1 MAKLF
6 LSYAREDA
14 AKARQL
20 TRLLEADLHAV
31 WWDDSIK
38 GGESFSREIEQ
49 ALADSDV
56 VLVLWSSTSVNSS
69 WVRDEAAYGRD
80 AGKLVP
86 ISLDE
91 TQPPLGFRQFQSID
105 FAGWNGRRK
114 PDRFDRV
121 GLAIAAIGD
130 PGKQASDEPARPK
143 PARQNLP
150 PFARSSAI
158 AAGIL
163 VMVAVG
169 GITVWKV
176 LGKEPALTVA
186 VLPSTET
193 GDRKLN
199 SSFAASISRDIA
211 MFLAAQAEN
220 ASVLDRS
227 GDKPRDGDFRFNVA
241 ITARGQ
247 SAEASTALSLP
258 KEHRIIWSQDW
269 MVQDTRNAD
278 LKQQMAF
285 ASSRALKCALDGMK
299 GGLRSSLINTYVT
312 ACVEFSAG
320 DESERDLAGIYS
332 ELVRRAPGFAP
343 AWADLAV
350 LYGSQ
355 VMTLIYQDKPV
366 PPELRRRT
374 VLAIQNT
381 RRLNPHS
388 GKAYMAEGALAGK
401 DRLRHLK
408 MMERAVEVEPNTAM
422 LHAVL
427 ANHLRTVGRMTESVE
442 EAQKAVALDPLSSG
456 ARAAYIR
463 ALVEDGRTAK
473 ALSELTKA
481 EKIWPNSASI
491 QQATFG
497 VNAYYGDPKR
507 AEQLL
512 ATLSLD
518 EQGLARF
525 RTLLR
530 ARENPTEPNIEAI
543 IANSRSAVE
552 ANPLYTDQHAG
563 TLAMFGKVEDTFA
576 VLSDPRYRP
585 FIDTSILFLPEFK
598 EVRAD
603 ARFMAVAADLGLV
616 KYWTVSGHWP
626 DFCVKPGLSYNC
638 RSEAR
643 KFLPRA

>member
-14 AKARQL
+14 AKARRL
-20 TRLLEADLHAV
+20 TQLLEADGHIV

-49 ALADSDV
+49 ALADADV
-56 VLVLWSSTSVNSS
+56 VLVLWSYSSVNSS
-69 WVRDEAAYGRD
+69 WVRDEAGFGRD

-91 TQPPLGFRQFQSID
+91 TPPPLGFRQVQSIN
-105 FAGWNGRRK
+105 FNAWNGRRK

-121 GLAIAAIGD
+121 ALAIAAVAS
-130 PGKQASDEPARPK
+130 PEKQASHEAAGRTPARPRVI
-143 PARQNLP
+143 A
-150 PFARSSAI
+150 FERS
-158 AAGIL
+158 GVVGVGLL
-163 VMVAVG
+163 VVIAVG
-169 GITVWKV
+169 GLTVWKV
-176 LGKEPALTVA
+176 LSKEPALTVA
-186 VLPSTET
+186 VVPSTKT

-199 SSFAASISRDIA
+199 SSFAASISSDIA
-211 MFLAAQAEN
+211 MFLAAQAED
-220 ASVLDRS
+220 ASVLDPS
-227 GDKPRDGDFRFNVA
+227 GDKPGDDDLRFNVA
-241 ITARGQ
+241 ITTRGQ
-247 SAEASTALSLP
+247 SAEASTSLSMP
-258 KEHRIIWSQDW
+258 KEHRIIWSKDW
-269 MVQDTRNAD
+269 TVQDLRRTD

-285 ASSRALKCALDGMK
+285 ASSRALQCALEGMK
-299 GGLRSSLINTYVT
+299 GGLRRSLINTYVT

-320 DESERDLAGIYS
+320 ESERDLPGIYS
-332 ELVRRAPGFAP
+332 ELVRQAPNFAP

-366 PPELRRRT
+366 PPEVRRRT

-401 DRLRHLK
+401 DRLRHLQ

-427 ANHLRTVGRMTESVE
+427 ANHLRTVGRMTESIE

-456 ARAAYIR
+456 ARAAFIR
-463 ALVEDGRTAK
+463 ALVEDGRTTK

-530 ARENPTEPNIEAI
+530 ARENPTESNIEAM
-543 IANSRSAVE
+543 IANSKSVAE

-563 TLAMFGKVEDTFA
+563 ALAMFGKVEDAFA
-576 VLSDPRYRP
+576 VLSDPRNRR

-626 DFCVKPGLSYNC
+626 DFCVRPGLSYNC